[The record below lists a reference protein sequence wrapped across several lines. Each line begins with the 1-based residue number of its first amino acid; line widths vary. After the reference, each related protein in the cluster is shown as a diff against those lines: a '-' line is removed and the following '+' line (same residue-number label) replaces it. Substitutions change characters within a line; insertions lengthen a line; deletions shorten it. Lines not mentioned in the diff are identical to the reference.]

1 MEYLGEFTLEEIER
15 IKRRACDSKLNEELG
30 IKLTYVAPLKSLG
43 KNDDLFQGFI
53 FNYNNNDDTNEN
65 EDKKG
70 RSR

>member
-1 MEYLGEFTLEEIER
+1 MSYLGEFTLEEIER
-15 IKRRACDSKLNEELG
+15 MKRRVCDPTLNEELG

-43 KNDDLFQGFI
+43 ETDDLFQGFI
-53 FNYNNNDDTNEN
+53 FNYNNDETNEN

>member
-1 MEYLGEFTLEEIER
+1 MIQPL
-15 IKRRACDSKLNEELG
+15 IKNF
-30 IKLTYVAPLKSLG
+30 IKLTSVAPLKSLG
-43 KNDDLFQGFI
+43 ENDDLFQGFI

>member
-15 IKRRACDSKLNEELG
+15 IKRRACDSSLNEELG

-43 KNDDLFQGFI
+43 ENNDLFQDVI
-53 FNYNNNDDTNEN
+53 FNYNNDDTNEN
-65 EDKKG
+65 EYKKG

>member
-53 FNYNNNDDTNEN
+53 FN
-65 EDKKG
+65 
-70 RSR
+70 